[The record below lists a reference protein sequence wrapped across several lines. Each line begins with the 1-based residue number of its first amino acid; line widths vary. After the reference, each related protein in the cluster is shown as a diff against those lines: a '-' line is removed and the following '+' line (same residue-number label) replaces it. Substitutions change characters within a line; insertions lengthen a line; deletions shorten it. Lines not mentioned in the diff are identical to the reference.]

1 MPRNDY
7 NHIKTSLEIVTSNA
21 EALKRYIDEGMMDF
35 AKVEAKSV
43 VECLMIVN
51 EYINNIIEIEDRY
64 WNQQADLQKERENG

>member
-1 MPRNDY
+1 MPRNNY
-7 NHIKTSLEIVTSNA
+7 NHIKTNLEIVTSNA

>member
-1 MPRNDY
+1 MPRNNY
-7 NHIKTSLEIVTSNA
+7 NHIKTNLEIVTSNA

-43 VECLMIVN
+43 VECLKIVN